1 MKFYIRVKNI
11 KNYNPNVTFSKYVV
25 ILIFLVEVAVNQVCS
40 QILSNFIN
48 KKIVLLLLDN

>member
-11 KNYNPNVTFSKYVV
+11 KNYNPTVTFSKYVV

-40 QILSNFIN
+40 QILSYFIN

>member
-11 KNYNPNVTFSKYVV
+11 KNYNPTVTFSKYVV
-25 ILIFLVEVAVNQVCS
+25 ILIFLVEVAVNQDCS

-48 KKIVLLLLDN
+48 KKNCPIIIR

>member
-11 KNYNPNVTFSKYVV
+11 KNYNPNVTFSKYLV

-48 KKIVLLLLDN
+48 KKNCPIIIR